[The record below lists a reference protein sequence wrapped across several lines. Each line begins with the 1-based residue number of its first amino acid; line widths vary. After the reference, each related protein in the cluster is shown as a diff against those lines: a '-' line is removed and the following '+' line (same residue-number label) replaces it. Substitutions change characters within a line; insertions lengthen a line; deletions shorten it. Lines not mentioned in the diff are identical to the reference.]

1 MKIMP
6 NKNTQQITV
15 GIDIGSSKICCAI
28 GQVNIEN
35 NKIKLLGLATT
46 KSRGIKRGVIT
57 DRDKLIE
64 TIEKVLT
71 DAEIMGNIKITSSY
85 LSITGEHIRS
95 INTQAAIALNRV
107 NGAAGNITERS
118 IEQAD
123 IFQVLDL
130 AQAVSLPVDKDIL
143 HTIPQ
148 EYVVDTLEEIK
159 NPQGMMGRRLEARV
173 HLVTAASTAINNL
186 ISCVEEL
193 GITVDGLVFQPIASA
208 LAALED
214 DEMDLGVTLVE
225 LGSNTT
231 NIAVYHGSAL
241 RHSATIPI
249 GSASI
254 TNDIA
259 VMLQITKKEAEKI
272 KINYASALSSMS
284 SNQLN
289 IKYHPN
295 RESEEKTISEQEVS
309 QYVEARMQEILQMI
323 IKEISR
329 ADIKD
334 PLTYGI
340 VMTGGGAEL
349 RNISSLIEHNLNV
362 KVRKGKPKKI
372 DGALEIANNPQF
384 TTVLGLLLWPVFS
397 SDHVQLNV
405 QNIGGFKNFIKK
417 IRHTIEDMF

>member
-71 DAEIMGNIKITSSY
+71 DAEIMSNIKITSSY

-208 LAALED
+208 LAALEN

-284 SNQLN
+284 SNQLD

-349 RNISSLIEHNLNV
+349 RNISSLVEDNLNV

-405 QNIGGFKNFIKK
+405 QNIGGFKIFIKK
-417 IRHTIEDMF
+417 IRHTIEDIF

>member
-6 NKNTQQITV
+6 NKKTQQITV

-46 KSRGIKRGVIT
+46 RSRGIKRGVIT

-107 NGAAGNITERS
+107 NGAAGNIMERS

-173 HLVTAASTAINNL
+173 HLITAASTAINNL

-208 LAALED
+208 LAALEN

-272 KINYASALSSMS
+272 KINYTSALSSMS
-284 SNQLN
+284 SNQLD
-289 IKYHPN
+289 IKYRPN

-309 QYVEARMQEILQMI
+309 KYVEARMQEILQMI

-349 RNISSLIEHNLNV
+349 RNISSLIEDNLNV

-372 DGALEIANNPQF
+372 DGALEIANSPQF

>member
-1 MKIMP
+1 MKIMS
-6 NKNTQQITV
+6 NNNNQKLSV

-28 GQVNIEN
+28 GRVNSSN
-35 NKIKLLGLATT
+35 TKIKLLGLAKI
-46 KSRGIKRGVIT
+46 KSSGIKKGIIT

-71 DAEIMGNIKITSSY
+71 DAEIMADIKVKSAY

-95 INTQAAIALNRV
+95 INTQAAIALNRI
-107 NGAAGNITERS
+107 NGVAGNVTERS

-123 IFQVLDL
+123 VHQVLDL

-148 EYVVDTLEEIK
+148 EYVVDNLEDIK
-159 NPQGMMGRRLEARV
+159 NPLGMMGRRLEARV

-186 ISCVEEL
+186 ISCIEEL
-193 GITVDGLVFQPIASA
+193 GINVDGLVFQPVASG
-208 LAALED
+208 LAALEK
-214 DEMDLGVTLVE
+214 DEIDLGVTLLE

-249 GSASI
+249 GSDSI

-259 VMLQITKKEAEKI
+259 VMLQIPKKEAEKI
-272 KINYASALSSMS
+272 KINYASAKSSMS
-284 SNQLN
+284 SNQLK

-295 RESEEKTISEQEVS
+295 KEINAKTISEQEVS
-309 QYVEARMQEILQMI
+309 EYVEARMQEILQMI
-323 IKEISR
+323 IREISR

-340 VMTGGGAEL
+340 VTTGGGAEL
-349 RNISSLIEHNLNV
+349 RNLSSLIEKSLNV
-362 KVRKGKPKKI
+362 KVRKGKPTKI
-372 DGALEIANNPQF
+372 EGAEEIANNPKF

-397 SDHVQLNV
+397 VDHVQLNFH
-405 QNIGGFKNFIKK
+405 NSGGIKNLFKK

>member
-1 MKIMP
+1 MKIIP

-46 KSRGIKRGVIT
+46 TSRGIKRGVIT

-95 INTQAAIALNRV
+95 INTQAAIALNRI
-107 NGAAGNITERS
+107 NGAAGNISERS

-225 LGSNTT
+225 FGSNTT

-241 RHSATIPI
+241 THSATIPI

-272 KINYASALSSMS
+272 KINYTSALSSMS
-284 SNQLN
+284 SNQLD

-309 QYVEARMQEILQMI
+309 KYVEARMQEILQMI

-349 RNISSLIEHNLNV
+349 RNISSLIENNLNV

-397 SDHVQLNV
+397 SDHVQLNI

>member
-6 NKNTQQITV
+6 NKNNQQITV

-28 GQVNIEN
+28 GQVTMDN

-46 KSRGIKRGVIT
+46 KSKGIRRGVIT

-107 NGAAGNITERS
+107 NGGAGNVLERS

-148 EYVVDTLEEIK
+148 EFVVDTLEEIK

-259 VMLQITKKEAEKI
+259 VMLQITKKEAENI

-284 SNQLN
+284 SSQLD
-289 IKYHPN
+289 IKYQPN
-295 RESEEKTISEQEVS
+295 RGSEEKTISEQEVS

-323 IKEISR
+323 TREISR

-349 RNISSLIEHNLNV
+349 RNISSLIEQNLNV
-362 KVRKGKPKKI
+362 KVRKGKPRSV
-372 DGALEIANNPQF
+372 DGALEIASNPQF
-384 TTVLGLLLWPVFS
+384 ATVLGLLLWPVFS
-397 SDHVQLNV
+397 SDHVQINLHN
-405 QNIGGFKNFIKK
+405 NGGFKNFIKR
-417 IRHTIEDMF
+417 IRHTIEDIF

>member
-1 MKIMP
+1 MKIIP

-15 GIDIGSSKICCAI
+15 GIDIGSFKICCAI
-28 GQVNIEN
+28 GQVNIQN

-71 DAEIMGNIKITSSY
+71 DAEIMGDIKITSSY

-107 NGAAGNITERS
+107 NGAAGNIMERS

-123 IFQVLDL
+123 IFQVLNL

-208 LAALED
+208 LAALES

-284 SNQLN
+284 SNQLD

-349 RNISSLIEHNLNV
+349 RNISSLVEDNLNV

>member
-46 KSRGIKRGVIT
+46 RSRGIKRGVIT

-107 NGAAGNITERS
+107 KGAAGNITERS

-284 SNQLN
+284 SNQLD
-289 IKYHPN
+289 IKYRPN
-295 RESEEKTISEQEVS
+295 RESEEKTISEKEVS

>member
-28 GQVNIEN
+28 GQVNIED
-35 NKIKLLGLATT
+35 NKVKLLGLATT

-107 NGAAGNITERS
+107 NGAAGSIMERS

-123 IFQVLDL
+123 ISQVLNL

-193 GITVDGLVFQPIASA
+193 GITVEGLVFQPIASA
-208 LAALED
+208 LAALEN

-284 SNQLN
+284 SNQLD

-323 IKEISR
+323 IREISR

-349 RNISSLIEHNLNV
+349 RNISSLIEDNLNV

-372 DGALEIANNPQF
+372 DGALEIANSPQF

>member
-28 GQVNIEN
+28 GQVNVEN

-107 NGAAGNITERS
+107 NGAAGNIMERS

-123 IFQVLDL
+123 IFQVLNL

-193 GITVDGLVFQPIASA
+193 GITVEGLVFQPIASA
-208 LAALED
+208 LAALEN

-225 LGSNTT
+225 LGSSTT

-284 SNQLN
+284 SNQLD

-323 IKEISR
+323 IREISR

-349 RNISSLIEHNLNV
+349 RNISSLIEDNLNV

-372 DGALEIANNPQF
+372 DGALEIANSPQF